1 MTSARCK
8 ARVSWTTGTE
18 QMQDANCIFCRIAR
32 GELPSRKVYEDEDV
46 FAFHDINPLS
56 AVHFLI
62 IPKQHVASLMDVGD
76 QDAGV
81 LGKMMVLAPR
91 LAREQGSEDGFRLI
105 LNTGRVGR
113 QEVDHV
119 HLHLIGGKEPLGPML
134 PRPRS
139 A

>member
-1 MTSARCK
+1 MT
-8 ARVSWTTGTE
+8 GIQ

-32 GELPSRKVYEDEDV
+32 GGLPSRKVYEDEDIL
-46 FAFHDINPLS
+46 AFHDINPLT

-62 IPKQHVASLMDVGD
+62 IPKQHLGSLMD
-76 QDAGV
+76 AGEQHAA
-81 LGKMMVLAPR
+81 LFGRMMVMAPR

-113 QEVDHV
+113 QEVNHV
-119 HLHLIGGKEPLGPML
+119 HLHILGGKEPLGAML